1 MKHNWEYKRLGDV
14 CKEKK
19 EVRRASSTYNAEDHI
34 EYIDISSIDRNIN
47 QITNTTAYC
56 FKEAPSRAQQCI
68 EKEDVLVSLVRPNL
82 KNIAI
87 VNDCRNNLVASSGFC
102 VLRGRNLLQKILFY
116 VVNSRKFTDTLIA
129 KCAGAAYPAVKEDD
143 IRGIVIPVP
152 PMEVQEQIVAELD
165 QINDL
170 IAKNRELLSQ
180 LDALAQSLFYDTF
193 GDPITNTKGWIASR
207 IEDCCS
213 HLYAGGDKPK
223 DTTTERTAENQIPIY
238 SNGVDNKGLYGYTSV
253 PRSTA
258 PSITISGRGTIGV
271 PFIRKTPFF
280 PIIRLIVATPDPSI
294 IDIQYLYFIF
304 LSLNLGG
311 KGAAIPQLTVPMV
324 KDINIPIPPLSLQE
338 EFAAKVEAIEAQ
350 KAKVEAEIAELQTL
364 LDARMDY
371 WFN

>member
-1 MKHNWEYKRLGDV
+1 MKHNWGYKPFAEICITLTPTSKIGKSEYLSHGQYPIISQEDIYISGYWNDKKDITLHSSPVIIFGDHSRVLKYVDFEFVVGADGVKIIQPIGLLDAKFLYHFLRWYNVPSLGYSRHF
-14 CKEKK
+14 KLL
-19 EVRRASSTYNAEDHI
+19 
-34 EYIDISSIDRNIN
+34 
-47 QITNTTAYC
+47 
-56 FKEAPSRAQQCI
+56 KEA
-68 EKEDVLVSLVRPNL
+68 N
-82 KNIAI
+82 
-87 VNDCRNNLVASSGFC
+87 
-102 VLRGRNLLQKILFY
+102 Y
-116 VVNSRKFTDTLIA
+116 
-129 KCAGAAYPAVKEDD
+129 
-143 IRGIVIPVP
+143 PVP
-152 PMEVQEQIVAELD
+152 PMETQKQIVAELD

-193 GDPITNTKGWIASR
+193 GDPISNPKGWNTSR

-223 DTTTERTAENQIPIY
+223 YTTTERTAENQIPIY

-253 PRSTA
+253 PRSTE

-271 PFIRKTPFF
+271 PFIRKNPFF
-280 PIIRLIVATPDPSI
+280 PIIRLIVATPNPSI
-294 IDIQYLYFIF
+294 IDIQYLYFTF

-324 KDINIPIPPLSLQE
+324 KDINIPIPPLALQE
-338 EFAAKVEAIEAQ
+338 DFAAKVETIESQ

-364 LDARMDY
+364 LNARMDY